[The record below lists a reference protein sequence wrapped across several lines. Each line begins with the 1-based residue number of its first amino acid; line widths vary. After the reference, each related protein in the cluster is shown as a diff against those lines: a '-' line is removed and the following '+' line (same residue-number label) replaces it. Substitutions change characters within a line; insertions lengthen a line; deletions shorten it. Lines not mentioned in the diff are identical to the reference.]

1 MLFVLIWFHDFLQ
14 TIMYKDKRILCVI
27 PARGGSKGIKF
38 KNLMP
43 IQGVPLVVIAGKLA
57 AEISEIDRCIV
68 STDSKKIAKVAQ
80 DSNIDTPFFRPKNI
94 SSDFVSDWDVLIHAL
109 NECEKIDQCKYDVI
123 LMLQPTSPLRKK
135 SDVLKTIKKLIDEEH
150 DSVWTISKTDS
161 KSHPLKQL
169 TNHNGKLNYWD
180 KRGKEII
187 ARQQLDTVFHRNG
200 VAYAIS
206 RSCLVNQKTIMGKN
220 TGFHEVQGFNIS
232 IDTMD
237 DIALIE
243 WHLSKK

>member
-1 MLFVLIWFHDFLQ
+1 
-14 TIMYKDKRILCVI
+14 MYKDKRILCVI
-27 PARGGSKGIKF
+27 PARGGSKGIKY

-57 AEISEIDRCIV
+57 LEIDEIDRCVV
-68 STDSKKIAKVAQ
+68 STDSEKISKVAQ
-80 DSNIDTPFFRPKNI
+80 ESGIDVPFFRPRNI
-94 SSDFVSDWDVLIHAL
+94 SSDSISDWDVLIHAL
-109 NECEKIDQCKYDVI
+109 EECEKIDQCKYDII

-135 SDVLKTIKKLIDEEH
+135 FDVLQTIKKLIDEDY
-150 DSVWTISKTDS
+150 DSVWTVSETDS

-169 TNHNGKLNYWD
+169 ILHNGQLNYWD
-180 KRGKEII
+180 QRGKEII
-187 ARQQLDTVFHRNG
+187 ARQQLDKVLHRNG

-206 RSCLVNQKTIMGKN
+206 RYCLVEQKTIMGKK
-220 TGFHEVQGFNIS
+220 TGSHEIEDFNIS

-237 DIALIE
+237 DVALIE